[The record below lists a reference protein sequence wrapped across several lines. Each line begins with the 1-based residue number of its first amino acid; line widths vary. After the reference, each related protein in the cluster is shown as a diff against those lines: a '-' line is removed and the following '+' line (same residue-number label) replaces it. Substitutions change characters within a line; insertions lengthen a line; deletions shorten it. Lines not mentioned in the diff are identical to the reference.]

1 MIDGSEFFYE
11 LKSLIGLRFL
21 FFDYKQQREL
31 RDHFEFKEKMDA
43 KAGEN
48 ENSVNRDKSAC
59 DVEALQK
66 CLKENKGSLQKCQAQ
81 IEAFKSSC
89 GVKKPNS

>member
-1 MIDGSEFFYE
+1 
-11 LKSLIGLRFL
+11 
-21 FFDYKQQREL
+21 
-31 RDHFEFKEKMDA
+31 MDA

-48 ENSVNRDKSAC
+48 ENDNSGNRDKSAC

-66 CLKENKGSLQKCQAQ
+66 CLKENKGSFQKCQAQ